1 MAIDKEID
9 PQTLAPV
16 QARAREIYKKHVR
29 QNPNPMLT
37 KTREESLAL
46 MESWVAYDAL
56 RKHMLAVEAAMA
68 AYANKLGEDVAL
80 WATTGLLHDFDYEKN
95 PTVETHVLTGI
106 PVLAEAGYPAP
117 MLDAIMGHAD
127 YFGLPRET
135 PLAKTLFAV
144 DELCGFL
151 TAVAY
156 VRPTKSLDGIEFSSI
171 NKKLKD
177 KAFARAVSRDDIR
190 KGAEELGVDFQEHVL
205 FVARAVQTVLNEAC
219 PAKDV

>member
-1 MAIDKEID
+1 
-9 PQTLAPV
+9 
-16 QARAREIYKKHVR
+16 
-29 QNPNPMLT
+29 
-37 KTREESLAL
+37 
-46 MESWVAYDAL
+46 MESWVNSDAL
-56 RKHMLAVEAAMA
+56 RKHMLSVEAAMT
-68 AYANKLGEDVAL
+68 AYAHKFSEDEAL
-80 WATTGLLHDFDYEKN
+80 WGATGHLHDFDYEKN
-95 PTVETHVLTGI
+95 PTIESHVLAGI

-135 PLAKTLFAV
+135 KLAKTLFAV

-156 VRPTKSLDGIEFSSI
+156 VRPTKSLERIEFSSI

-190 KGAEELGVDFQEHVL
+190 KGAEELGVDFQGHAL
-205 FVARAVQTVLNEAC
+205 FVARALQQLESVA
-219 PAKDV
+219 

>member
-1 MAIDKEID
+1 MTMD
-9 PQTLAPV
+9 QQVAPEV
-16 QARAREIYKKHVR
+16 LERIRTQARELYDKHVR
-29 QNPNPMLT
+29 QNPIQTLA
-37 KTREESLAL
+37 KTRGESLAL
-46 MESWVAYDAL
+46 MESWVTSDAL
-56 RKHMLAVEAAMA
+56 RKHMLAVEAAMI
-68 AYANKLGEDVAL
+68 AYAGKFGEDARL
-80 WATTGLLHDFDYEKN
+80 WGATGLLHDFDYEKN
-95 PTVETHVLTGI
+95 PTIESHVLAGI

-117 MLDAIMGHAD
+117 LVDAIMGHAD

-135 PLAKTLFAV
+135 KLAKTLFAV

-156 VRPTKSLDGIEFSSI
+156 VRPSKSLEGIEFSSI

-205 FVARAVQTVLNEAC
+205 FVAKALE
-219 PAKDV
+219 

>member
-1 MAIDKEID
+1 MALDKEVD
-9 PQTLAPV
+9 PQILARLQAQARELHEKCVRQNANQTLA
-16 QARAREIYKKHVR
+16 
-29 QNPNPMLT
+29 

-46 MESWVAYDAL
+46 LQSWVSSDAL
-56 RKHMLAVEAAMA
+56 RKHMLAVEAAMI
-68 AYANKLGEDVAL
+68 AYARKLGEDEPL

-95 PTVETHVLTGI
+95 PTIETHVLTGI

-156 VRPTKSLDGIEFSSI
+156 VRPTKSLEGIEFSSI

-177 KAFARAVSRDDIR
+177 KAFARAVNRDDIR
-190 KGAEELGVDFQEHVL
+190 KSAAELGVDFQEHVL
-205 FVARAVQTVLNEAC
+205 FVARAVEVAIRS
-219 PAKDV
+219 

>member
-1 MAIDKEID
+1 MAMEKEVD
-9 PQTLAPV
+9 SQALERVQAHAHELYETHVRYNPV
-16 QARAREIYKKHVR
+16 QT
-29 QNPNPMLT
+29 LT

-46 MESWVAYDAL
+46 MESWVRSDAL
-56 RKHMLAVEAAMA
+56 RKHMLSVEAAMT
-68 AYANKLGEDVAL
+68 AYAHKFSEDEAL
-80 WATTGLLHDFDYEKN
+80 WGATGLLHDFDYEKN
-95 PTVETHVLTGI
+95 PTIESHVLAGV

-135 PLAKTLFAV
+135 KLAKTLFAV

-156 VRPTKSLDGIEFSSI
+156 VRPTKSLERIEFSSI

-190 KGAEELGVDFQEHVL
+190 KGAEELGVDFQGHAL
-205 FVARAVQTVLNEAC
+205 FVARALQQLESVV
-219 PAKDV
+219 

>member
-1 MAIDKEID
+1 MDTTVD
-9 PQTLAPV
+9 PQTLENIRA
-16 QARAREIYKKHVR
+16 QAHALHEKHVR
-29 QNPNPMLT
+29 QNPNQMLT
-37 KTREESLAL
+37 KSRAESLAL
-46 MESWVAYDAL
+46 MESWVTSDAL
-56 RKHMLAVEAAMA
+56 RKHMLAVEAAMI
-68 AYANKLGEDVAL
+68 AYAGKFGEDAGL
-80 WATTGLLHDFDYEKN
+80 WGATGLLHDFDYEKN
-95 PTVETHVLTGI
+95 PTIESHVLAGI

-135 PLAKTLFAV
+135 KLAKTLFAV

-190 KGAEELGVDFQEHVL
+190 QGAAELGVDFQEHVM
-205 FVARAVQTVLNEAC
+205 FVVKALIQL
-219 PAKDV
+219 K